1 MSKGVR
7 KRTTIANLTERSET
21 SWREAP
27 EGVCINEY
35 GLPHEGPWKKHYN

>member
-21 SWREAP
+21 AGALRLKGCRHPQMPLSLSP
-27 EGVCINEY
+27 
-35 GLPHEGPWKKHYN
+35 